1 MAVKRFAVS
10 IPERIAK
17 RFDESME
24 TMEHGNRSKAVA
36 EALMEFTEKKLRTK
50 DVEVGALLIKGGN
63 GMRIKTKLDRI
74 KNHYED
80 TVLSTFRDTE
90 KNTFIDIWI
99 VKGKGCVLT
108 RLKLRLNKVHGIA
121 GCWIYSLKNGI
132 ASNDCESKA
141 RMALEEDIGTGDIT
155 SENIIPENAK
165 VDALIIAKESG
176 ILCGTG
182 MFVEKFLMHDLNV
195 IAECVKKDGE
205 RIEKGEP
212 VLRLRGPARSILACE
227 RTTLNLIMRMS
238 GIATNASRFVEN
250 IKPYKAELFD
260 TRKTVPGYRMLDK
273 YAVKVGGGHNHRMGL
288 YDGILI
294 KNNHI
299 DIIGSVREAIK
310 RAKRAGKP
318 IEVEVRDLDELREAL
333 QESPEMI
340 LLDNMGIDDIG
351 EAVRITNGKTK
362 LEASGGVTLDNINRI
377 AATGVDRISVG
388 SALTLS
394 AKALDFSLE
403 IKEKRGGRK

>member
-1 MAVKRFAVS
+1 MAVRRFAVS
-10 IPERIAK
+10 IPERIAN

-50 DVEVGALLIKGGN
+50 DVEVGTLLIKGTN
-63 GMRIKTKLDRI
+63 DMRLKTRLDRI

-99 VKGKGCVLT
+99 VKGKSCVLT
-108 RLKLRLNKVHGIA
+108 RLKMRLNKVHGIA

-132 ASNDCESKA
+132 ASNNCESQA
-141 RMALEEDIGTGDIT
+141 RMVLEEDIGTGDIT

-165 VDALIIAKESG
+165 AEALINAKDSG
-176 ILCGTG
+176 VLCGINLA
-182 MFVEKFLMHDLNV
+182 LMKINMYDGKV
-195 IAECVKKDGE
+195 FAECLKKDGE

-212 VLRLRGPARSILACE
+212 VMRLRGPARSILAFE
-227 RTTLNLIMRMS
+227 RTALNLLMRMS

-250 IKPYKAELFD
+250 ITPYKAELFD
-260 TRKTVPGYRMLDK
+260 TRKTVPGHRVLDK

-299 DIIGSVREAIK
+299 AIIGSVREAIK
-310 RAKRAGKP
+310 RAKQAGKP
-318 IEVEVRDLDELREAL
+318 IEVEVRNLDELREAL
-333 QESPEMI
+333 LESPETI
-340 LLDNMGIDDIG
+340 LLDNMGIDDISN
-351 EAVRITNGKTK
+351 AVRITNGKTK
-362 LEASGGVTLDNINRI
+362 LEASGGVTLENINSI

-394 AKALDFSLE
+394 ANALDFSLR
-403 IKEKRGGRK
+403 IIPKKGAAK